1 MAWNR
6 SSENG
11 EAVSRPLQKRK
22 GFRFSVKG
30 ATAGALVVL
39 GAAIAAWWLWPEWEA
54 QQDAA
59 STKKELIREVTP
71 ATAPKVAEKPEKKPF
86 KELSRE
92 EQLKYYRDKY
102 GDDIPENLKNVV
114 YFLEHPP
121 QREFKMPKSK
131 YAIFRHPS
139 ERSIAG
145 LASMEPGRW
154 MMRAPKYDERFDRDF
169 LEAVLDPII
178 ISDDD
183 TDEDRKLKQI
193 VIDSKKELI
202 DRIKQGERASD
213 IMNETAQQL
222 YKLGQFKRDLESE
235 IRKVKN
241 DATASDDDYKI
252 AVEAANKLL
261 ESKGLPPMRMPSLM
275 MRHVSL
281 SRNALKA
288 NKKNQNKEK
297 Q

>member
-6 SSENG
+6 PKESG
-11 EAVSRPLQKRK
+11 ETITRSLQKRSGDRFLAK
-22 GFRFSVKG
+22 G
-30 ATAGALVVL
+30 TIAGAIVVL
-39 GAAIAAWWLWPEWEA
+39 GAGIAAWLMWPAEKRG
-54 QQDAA
+54 DVTS
-59 STKKELIREVTP
+59 STKKELIHEVTP
-71 ATAPKVAEKPEKKPF
+71 ATAPKVAEKQEKKPF
-86 KELSRE
+86 KDLSRE

-102 GDDIPENLKNVV
+102 GDNIPENLKNVV
-114 YFLEHPP
+114 YFLEHPA

-169 LEAVLDPII
+169 LEAVLDPIS

-202 DRIKQGERASD
+202 ARIKQGERASD
-213 IMNETAQQL
+213 VMNETAQQL
-222 YKLGQFKRDLESE
+222 YKLGQFKRDLENE

-241 DATASDDDYKI
+241 DATASDDDYQI

-261 ESKGLPPMRMPSLM
+261 ESKGLPPMRMPSLL